1 MSQDSVEDRISIL
14 LCTLPKYS
22 WEKDSVFNDS
32 LGLKTAADNIFLT
45 IIAVK
50 KKTKNKIKNSPEGNL
65 KKCSEKPVKPGN
77 GNGWLDTL
85 GLLQAALVQ

>member
-22 WEKDSVFNDS
+22 WGKGSIFNDS
-32 LGLKTAADNIFLT
+32 LGLKTAANNIFLT

-50 KKTKNKIKNSPEGNL
+50 KNKTKNSPEGNL